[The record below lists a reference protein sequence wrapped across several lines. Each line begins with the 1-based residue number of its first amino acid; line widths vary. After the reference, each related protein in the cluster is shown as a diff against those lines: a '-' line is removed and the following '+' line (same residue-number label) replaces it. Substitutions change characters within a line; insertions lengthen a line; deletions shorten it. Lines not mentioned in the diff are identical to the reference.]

1 MTPLRRMTRS
11 RDGWK
16 MKATERATE
25 LREQRKE
32 LLKARAR
39 HKEDKERIR
48 KLEAQLTAPPPLF
61 ARIPEHC
68 PIRRRALG
76 SHPVRLACGE
86 WSAPISRSPEGVG
99 DLQSSGMGASFYLGN
114 QLDVASWAQSLAG
127 GCSH

>member
-39 HKEDKERIR
+39 HKEDKERIGE
-48 KLEAQLTAPPPLF
+48 LGAQLTASPPPFCENPGTL
-61 ARIPEHC
+61 
-68 PIRRRALG
+68 
-76 SHPVRLACGE
+76 S
-86 WSAPISRSPEGVG
+86 
-99 DLQSSGMGASFYLGN
+99 D
-114 QLDVASWAQSLAG
+114 
-127 GCSH
+127 